1 MNNAMLKH
9 VTSWTWQRSWCK
21 RQCDAVS
28 IYLVTAVAGASLLII
43 VAVSYA
49 IGVVVLLFGL
59 CYLKR

>member
-1 MNNAMLKH
+1 
-9 VTSWTWQRSWCK
+9 
-21 RQCDAVS
+21 
-28 IYLVTAVAGASLLII
+28 VTAVAGASLLII